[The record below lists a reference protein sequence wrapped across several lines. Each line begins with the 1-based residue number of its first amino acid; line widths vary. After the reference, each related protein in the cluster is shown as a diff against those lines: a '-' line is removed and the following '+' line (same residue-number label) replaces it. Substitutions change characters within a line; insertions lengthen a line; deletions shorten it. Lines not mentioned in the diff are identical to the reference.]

1 MPGQATP
8 SSTWIWISEDTI
20 WEGSARRSD
29 DVATRPDATQCS
41 KIFRVSF
48 RDVERS
54 DNVDRSDALS
64 SLLEVVLFWKEYLYS
79 RKAVV
84 EDRLDAAK

>member
-1 MPGQATP
+1 
-8 SSTWIWISEDTI
+8 
-20 WEGSARRSD
+20 
-29 DVATRPDATQCS
+29 VATRPDATQCS

-64 SLLEVVLFWKEYLYS
+64 SRLEVVLFWKEYLYS